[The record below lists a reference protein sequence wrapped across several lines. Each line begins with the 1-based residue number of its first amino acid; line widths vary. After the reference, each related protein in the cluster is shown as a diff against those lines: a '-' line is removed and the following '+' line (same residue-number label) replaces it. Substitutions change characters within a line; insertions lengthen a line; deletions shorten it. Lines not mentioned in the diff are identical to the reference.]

1 MEMNGG
7 IRNSA
12 IMGAKKR
19 IAMMKNGTNEA
30 GSAANDDLSK
40 CNEWTQTGYKSTV
53 VGMTLYAL
61 VVLAFWIIQ
70 FLLFALTVEYCEFL
84 LFLVFRSPE
93 IHHAGWALIHQK
105 LMGRFD
111 FSSFPRT
118 TYSLGY
124 IPDVQQEAITWSIF
138 GSQQF
143 FDEVQVLM
151 AFEIVWMVGFVWSF
165 FIMAPGSIHAMFLR
179 SECSSTTSPRRI
191 IDIPCIL
198 NLCGDMSSLFAL
210 FVTQDVSPEMRA
222 MLLLPCR

>member
-1 MEMNGG
+1 VDFNGPVFMACYIGLSAITLGMLLWCAFNQRWARIKDSTVSLQSPAMEMNGG

-93 IHHAGWALIHQK
+93 IHHAEL
-105 LMGRFD
+105 
-111 FSSFPRT
+111 
-118 TYSLGY
+118 
-124 IPDVQQEAITWSIF
+124 
-138 GSQQF
+138 
-143 FDEVQVLM
+143 
-151 AFEIVWMVGFVWSF
+151 
-165 FIMAPGSIHAMFLR
+165 
-179 SECSSTTSPRRI
+179 
-191 IDIPCIL
+191 
-198 NLCGDMSSLFAL
+198 
-210 FVTQDVSPEMRA
+210 
-222 MLLLPCR
+222 